1 MHCSERLQSMFK
13 IRQQKAALRVALYV
27 LQKNGFDRPK
37 KKHVLNFIRLK
48 RLLQFPPEELV
59 KRNDEDTD
67 EIWANSIA
75 WKRKDL
81 FGGGEV
87 DSPEYGKWRLTA
99 AGIQAIEEKKPNW
112 SKCND
117 PDEREAFLKKF
128 DYCTPE
134 LLDWMFK
141 IANGD
146 DLTLKATNA

>member
-1 MHCSERLQSMFK
+1 MFK

-27 LQKNGFDRPK
+27 LQQNGFDRPK

-59 KRNDEDTD
+59 RRNEEDTD

-81 FGGGEV
+81 FEDGEV
-87 DSPEYGKWRLTA
+87 DSPERGKWRLTTL
-99 AGIQAIEEKKPNW
+99 GIQEIEKKKPMW
-112 SKCND
+112 CKFND
-117 PDEREAFLKKF
+117 PLERESFLEFF

-134 LLDWMFK
+134 LLDWMSK

-146 DLTLKATNA
+146 DLNLKSTKA